1 MRAKNARATI
11 VLVIALVI
19 TLVIAAGIFAAL
31 RNPAGGESR
40 DYSAHLSDASG
51 LRVGSDVRLR
61 GVLIG
66 KVTSVEVRG
75 AADGNGNEA
84 VLGFSAQ
91 KEHPVTT
98 TTRIAVKYRNLTGE
112 RFIEVQP
119 GSSAGGVPASSVPMA
134 RTTPSFDITTLFNG
148 LAPVLRTLSPDDVN
162 ELTRNLLGLLQ
173 GDDTTA
179 TQTFSA
185 IDKIT
190 ANLADRQ
197 AVVKTLIDN
206 VTRVA
211 NMINDYSPQVVE
223 FITNFDLLLTK
234 VLQNLDEFRRTATY
248 GPGFGAATNRV
259 LTALGLSK
267 ELDVEKL
274 VTTAFKDPGAAV
286 QAMGKLPGLFSG
298 VAALLG
304 APPGPCS
311 KGQAQLPNKA
321 TVLLGGTNVTVCLK

>member
-1 MRAKNARATI
+1 MHHSYRRATI
-11 VLVIALVI
+11 TLAVALAITVLIG
-19 TLVIAAGIFAAL
+19 AGIFAAL
-31 RNPAGGESR
+31 RNPAGGETSS
-40 DYSAHLSDASG
+40 YEASFSDASG
-51 LRVGSDVRLR
+51 LRTGSDVRLR

-66 KVTSVEVRG
+66 KVTSVEVRKG
-75 AADGNGNEA
+75 ASGNDA
-84 VLGFSAQ
+84 VVGFTSQ
-91 KEHPVTT
+91 KTHPVTT
-98 TTRIAVKYRNLTGE
+98 STRLAVKYRNLTGE

-119 GSSAGGVPASSVPMA
+119 GSGAQGTRTSKVPVSQ
-134 RTTPSFDITTLFNG
+134 TTPSFDITNLFNG
-148 LAPVLRTLSPDDVN
+148 LAPVLRTLSPEDVN

-179 TQTFSA
+179 KQTFAS
-185 IDKIT
+185 IDRVT

-197 AVVKTLIDN
+197 AVIKTLIDN

-234 VLQNLDEFRRTATY
+234 VLQNLEEFRRTATY

-274 VTTAFKDPGAAV
+274 FHTAVRDPNEAIAAMR
-286 QAMGKLPGLFSG
+286 QLPGLFTG

-304 APPGPCS
+304 APPQGSCS
-311 KGQAQLPNKA
+311 KGEAKLPEST
-321 TVLLGGTNVTVCLK
+321 TVLIGGTNVTVCAK

>member
-1 MRAKNARATI
+1 MRAKNTRAA
-11 VLVIALVI
+11 VLLAVALVI
-19 TLVIAAGIFAAL
+19 TLVVAAGIFAAL
-31 RNPAGGESR
+31 RNPVDGDTRGYE
-40 DYSAHLSDASG
+40 AHLSDASG

-66 KVTSVEVRG
+66 KVSSVDVRG
-75 AADGNGNEA
+75 TDTGNEA
-84 VLGFSAQ
+84 VVGFTAQ
-91 KEHPVTT
+91 KQHPVTS
-98 TTRIAVKYRNLTGE
+98 TTRVAVKYRNLTGE

-119 GSSAGGVPASSVPMA
+119 GTSGGGTPTTSIPMS

-179 TQTFSA
+179 AETFGA
-185 IDKIT
+185 IDRIT

-197 AVVKTLIDN
+197 TVIKALIDN

-223 FITNFDLLLTK
+223 FVTNFDLLLTK
-234 VLQNLDEFRRTATY
+234 VIENLEEFRRTATY
-248 GPGFGAATNRV
+248 GPGFGDAVNRT

-274 VTTAFKDPGAAV
+274 FTTAFQDPKAAV
-286 QAMGKLPGLFSG
+286 QAMSKLPGLFTG
-298 VAALLG
+298 VSALLG
-304 APPGPCS
+304 TPPTTCS
-311 KGQAQLPNKA
+311 KGEAQLPKST

>member
-1 MRAKNARATI
+1 MRAKNTRATI
-11 VLVIALVI
+11 TLAIALII

-31 RNPAGGESR
+31 RNPAGGETR
-40 DYSAHLSDASG
+40 DYEAHLSDASG

-66 KVTSVEVRG
+66 KVTAVEVRG
-75 AADGNGNEA
+75 TADGNGNEA
-84 VLGFSAQ
+84 VIGFSAQ
-91 KEHPVTT
+91 DDHPVTS
-98 TTRIAVKYRNLTGE
+98 TTRLAVKYRNLTGE

-119 GSSAGGVPASSVPMA
+119 GSSAGGAPTTSIPMS

-148 LAPVLRTLSPDDVN
+148 LAPVLRTLSPEDVN

-179 TQTFSA
+179 AQTFGS
-185 IDKIT
+185 IDRIT

-197 AVVKTLIDN
+197 TVIKTLIDN

-223 FITNFDLLLTK
+223 FILNFDLLLTK
-234 VLQNLDEFRRTATY
+234 VLENLDEFRRTATY

-267 ELDVEKL
+267 DLDVEKL
-274 VTTAFKDPGAAV
+274 MRTAFQDPGAAV
-286 QAMGKLPGLFSG
+286 QAMGKLPGLFTG

-304 APPGPCS
+304 APPAPCS
-311 KGQAQLPNKA
+311 KGSAPLPNKV
-321 TVLLGGTNVTVCLK
+321 TVLTGGTNVTVCLK

>member
-1 MRAKNARATI
+1 MHAKNTRAAI
-11 VLVIALVI
+11 VLALALVI
-19 TLVIAAGIFAAL
+19 TVVIAAGIFAAL
-31 RNPAGGESR
+31 RNPASGESR
-40 DYSAHLSDASG
+40 TYDAHLSDASG

-75 AADGNGNEA
+75 TGNGNEA
-84 VLGFSAQ
+84 VVGFSAQ
-91 KEHPVTT
+91 NEHPVTS
-98 TTRIAVKYRNLTGE
+98 TTRVAVKYRNLTGE
-112 RFIEVQP
+112 RFIEIQP
-119 GSSAGGVPASSVPMA
+119 GSSAGGTPATSVPMS

-148 LAPVLRTLSPDDVN
+148 LAPVLRTLSPEDVN
-162 ELTRNLLGLLQ
+162 QLTRNLLGLLQ

-179 TQTFSA
+179 ADTFSA
-185 IDKIT
+185 IDRIT

-197 AVVKTLIDN
+197 TVIKTLIDN

-223 FITNFDLLLTK
+223 FILNFDLLLTK
-234 VLQNLDEFRRTATY
+234 VLENLDEFTRTATY
-248 GPGFGAATNRV
+248 GPGFGTATNRV

-274 VTTAFKDPGAAV
+274 FHTAIKDPRAAV
-286 QAMGKLPGLFSG
+286 QAMGRLPGLFTG

-304 APPGPCS
+304 SPPTTCS
-311 KGQAQLPNKA
+311 KGEAQLPKST

>member
-1 MRAKNARATI
+1 MRTKNTRAAI
-11 VLVIALVI
+11 WLAVALVI
-19 TLVIAAGIFAAL
+19 TLLVSAGIFAAL
-31 RNPAGGESR
+31 RNPVDGDTRGYE
-40 DYSAHLSDASG
+40 AHLSDASG

-66 KVTSVEVRG
+66 KVTSVDVRG
-75 AADGNGNEA
+75 TDTGNEA
-84 VLGFSAQ
+84 VVGFTAQ
-91 KEHPVTT
+91 NQHPVTS
-98 TTRIAVKYRNLTGE
+98 TTRVAVKYRNLTGE
-112 RFIEVQP
+112 RFIEVEP
-119 GSSAGGVPASSVPMA
+119 GTSGGGIPTTSIPMS

-179 TQTFSA
+179 AQTFGA

-197 AVVKTLIDN
+197 VVIKTLIDN

-223 FITNFDLLLTK
+223 FVTNFDLLLTK
-234 VLQNLDEFRRTATY
+234 VLENLDEFRRTATY
-248 GPGFGAATNRV
+248 GPGFGAATNRT

-267 ELDVEKL
+267 ELDVERL
-274 VTTAFKDPGAAV
+274 FTTAFKDPQAAV
-286 QAMGKLPGLFSG
+286 QAMSKLPGLFTG

-304 APPGPCS
+304 TPPTTCS
-311 KGQAQLPNKA
+311 KGEAQLPKST

>member
-1 MRAKNARATI
+1 MRAKNTRATI
-11 VLVIALVI
+11 TLAIALVI
-19 TLVIAAGIFAAL
+19 TLVIAVGIFAAL
-31 RNPAGGESR
+31 RNPAGGETR
-40 DYSAHLSDASG
+40 DYEAHLSDASG

-61 GVLIG
+61 GVLVG
-66 KVTSVEVRG
+66 KVTSVDVRG

-84 VLGFSAQ
+84 VVGFSAQ
-91 KEHPVTT
+91 KEHPVTS
-98 TTRIAVKYRNLTGE
+98 TTRVAVKYRNLTGE

-119 GSSAGGVPASSVPMA
+119 GSSAGGAPTTSIPMA

-148 LAPVLRTLSPDDVN
+148 LAPVLRTLSPEDVN

-179 TQTFSA
+179 AQTFSA

-197 AVVKTLIDN
+197 TVIKTLIDN

-223 FITNFDLLLTK
+223 FIVNFDLLLTK
-234 VLQNLDEFRRTATY
+234 VLENLDEFRRTATY

-274 VTTAFKDPGAAV
+274 VRTAFKDPGAAV
-286 QAMGKLPGLFSG
+286 QAMSKLPGLFTG
-298 VAALLG
+298 VSALLG
-304 APPGPCS
+304 APPAPCS
-311 KGQAQLPNKA
+311 KGEAPLPNKV
-321 TVLLGGTNVTVCLK
+321 TVLTGGTNVTVCLK

>member
-1 MRAKNARATI
+1 MRAKNTRATI
-11 VLVIALVI
+11 TLAIALIV
-19 TLVIAAGIFAAL
+19 TVAIAAGIFAAL
-31 RNPAGGESR
+31 RNPAGGETRSYEAR
-40 DYSAHLSDASG
+40 LSDASG

-66 KVTSVEVRG
+66 KVTAVEVRG

-84 VLGFSAQ
+84 VIDFTAQ
-91 KEHPVTT
+91 NEHPVTS
-98 TTRIAVKYRNLTGE
+98 TTRLAVKYRNLTGE

-119 GSSAGGVPASSVPMA
+119 GSSSGGTPTTSIPMS

-148 LAPVLRTLSPDDVN
+148 LAPVLRTLSPEDVN

-179 TQTFSA
+179 AQTFGA
-185 IDKIT
+185 IDRIT

-197 AVVKTLIDN
+197 NVIKTLVDN

-211 NMINDYSPQVVE
+211 NMINGYSPQVIE

-234 VLQNLDEFRRTATY
+234 VLENLDEFRRTATY

-267 ELDVEKL
+267 DLDVENL
-274 VTTAFKDPGAAV
+274 IRTAFRDPGAAV
-286 QAMGKLPGLFSG
+286 QAMGKLPGLFTG

-304 APPGPCS
+304 APPAPCS
-311 KGQAQLPNKA
+311 KGTAQLPGSV
-321 TVLLGGTNVTVCLK
+321 TVLTGGTNVTVCLK